1 MTLEDLKF
9 VGRKTMRKLQNKT
22 NTELAGDGPA
32 ADSFG
37 RAMLM
42 KMGWK
47 EGQGLGKSDQGMT
60 TPLMAKK
67 DGRRSGVIVAAPP
80 NERRE

>member
-1 MTLEDLKF
+1 M
-9 VGRKTMRKLQNKT
+9 
-22 NTELAGDGPA
+22 
-32 ADSFG
+32 
-37 RAMLM
+37 M

>member
-1 MTLEDLKF
+1 M
-9 VGRKTMRKLQNKT
+9 M
-22 NTELAGDGPA
+22 
-32 ADSFG
+32 
-37 RAMLM
+37 M

-60 TPLMAKK
+60 TPLMAQK
-67 DGRRSGVIVAAPP
+67 DVRSGQGVIVAAPP

>member
-1 MTLEDLKF
+1 MTIVATEDT
-9 VGRKTMRKLQNKT
+9 RNSAWAENKAGFGHKM
-22 NTELAGDGPA
+22 LA
-32 ADSFG
+32 
-37 RAMLM
+37 